1 MASSR
6 VIVGVDLGGT
16 NVKTA
21 MVSWDKQVLAKD
33 SRPTNAAGGP
43 EAVVD
48 AIESSVRDLL
58 AQSDLR
64 PEQIMAVGI
73 GAPGPM
79 DWRTGVVYSPPNLPG
94 WRDVPLADIMRQ
106 RLGVPCYVE
115 NDANVACY
123 GEFWLGAGQGTQ
135 NMALLTLGTGVGGGV
150 VVFGMLLRG
159 EDGTAAELGHL
170 KVQRDGR
177 PCGCGSRGCLEQYGS
192 VTGMIQT
199 AAEGLAA
206 GRESAL
212 WERCEGDL
220 ERLTGAMISE
230 AAHGGDA
237 FARWV
242 VEDTAIWIGL
252 GIASI
257 INYQNPE
264 KVILCGGMIAAGD
277 MLLHPIRKTA
287 VENSFDVP
295 ARRCEIVL
303 AGLGSDSG
311 VLGAA
316 GCALSRFESNF

>member
-1 MASSR
+1 MNK

-33 SRPTNAAGGP
+33 SRPTNAEGGP
-43 EAVVD
+43 EAVMD

-58 AQSDLR
+58 GQSDLHLD
-64 PEQIMAVGI
+64 EVMAVGI

-79 DWRTGVVYSPPNLPG
+79 DWRTGVVFSPPNLPG
-94 WRDVPLADIMRQ
+94 WKNVPLGDLMKK

-177 PCGCGSRGCLEQYGS
+177 RCGCGSQGCLETYAS
-192 VTGMIQT
+192 VTGMVRT
-199 AAEGLAA
+199 AVEGLSE
-206 GRESAL
+206 GRKSILREQ
-212 WERCEGDL
+212 CGDGYGGI
-220 ERLTGAMISE
+220 TGKMI
-230 AAHGGDA
+230 GDA
-237 FARWV
+237 ALKGDEFARWV
-242 VEDTAIWIGL
+242 VEETATWIGL
-252 GIASI
+252 GISSI

-264 KVILCGGMIAAGD
+264 KVVLCGGMIAAGD
-277 MLLHPIRKTA
+277 LLLKPIRQVA
-287 VENSFDVP
+287 FDNAFEVP
-295 ARRCEIVL
+295 AKRCEIVF

-316 GCALSRFESNF
+316 GCALSRFEGGR

>member
-1 MASSR
+1 MSSS

-16 NVKTA
+16 SVKTA

-33 SRPTNAAGGP
+33 TRPTNAQGGP
-43 EAVVD
+43 EAVMD

-64 PEQIMAVGI
+64 PEQVMAVGI

-79 DWRTGVVYSPPNLPG
+79 DWRSGVVFSPPNLMG
-94 WRDVPLADIMRQ
+94 WKDVPLADIMHK

-150 VVFGMLLRG
+150 VIFGMLLRG

-192 VTGMIQT
+192 VTGMVRT
-199 AAEGLAA
+199 AIEGLAS
-206 GRESAL
+206 GRKSV
-212 WERCEGDL
+212 
-220 ERLTGAMISE
+220 LTEQCGGNPETITGKMISE
-230 AAHGGDA
+230 AAHGGDE
-237 FARWV
+237 FSRWV
-242 VEDTAIWIGL
+242 IEETATWLGL
-252 GIASI
+252 GISSI

-264 KVILCGGMIAAGD
+264 KVVLCGGMIAAGD
-277 MLLHPIRKTA
+277 MLLNPIRRVA
-287 VENSFDVP
+287 RENAFEVP
-295 ARRCEIVL
+295 ATRCQIVL
-303 AGLGSDSG
+303 AGLGADSG

-316 GCALSRFESNF
+316 GCALSRFESGF

>member
-1 MASSR
+1 MSSR
-6 VIVGVDLGGT
+6 VIVGIDLGGT

-21 MVSWDKQVLAKD
+21 MVSWDKQILAKD
-33 SRPTNAAGGP
+33 SRPTNAKGGP
-43 EAVVD
+43 EAVIN

-58 AQSDLR
+58 AQSDLT
-64 PEQIMAVGI
+64 PEQVMAVGI

-79 DWRTGVVYSPPNLPG
+79 DWRSGVVYSPPNLPG
-94 WRDVPLADIMRQ
+94 WSNVPLADIMHK

-123 GEFWLGAGQGTQ
+123 GEYWLGAGQGTQ

-150 VVFGMLLRG
+150 VVFNMLLRG

-192 VTGMIQT
+192 VTGMVMT
-199 AAEGLAA
+199 AVEGLKE
-206 GRESAL
+206 GRESVL
-212 WERCEGDL
+212 REQCGGDFERITGKMIGD
-220 ERLTGAMISE
+220 
-230 AAHGGDA
+230 AAQAGDA

-242 VEDTAIWIGL
+242 IEDTAIWIGL

-264 KVILCGGMIAAGD
+264 KVVLCGGMIAAGD
-277 MLLHPIRKTA
+277 MLLDPIRKTA
-287 VENSFDVP
+287 RENAFEVP
-295 ARRCEIVL
+295 AKRCQIVL
-303 AGLGSDSG
+303 AGLGADSG

-316 GCALSRFESNF
+316 GCALSRFESSF

>member
-1 MASSR
+1 MTNS

-33 SRPTNAAGGP
+33 SRPTNANEGP
-43 EAVVD
+43 EAVFD

-58 AQSDLR
+58 GQSDLR
-64 PEQIMAVGI
+64 PEEVMAVGI

-94 WRDVPLADIMRQ
+94 WENVPLAEIMRE

-170 KVQRDGR
+170 KIQRDGR

-192 VTGMIQT
+192 VTGMVLT
-199 AAEGLAA
+199 AREGLES

-212 WERCEGDL
+212 REMCGGDFDAI
-220 ERLTGAMISE
+220 TGKMISD
-230 AAHGGDA
+230 AAARGDA

-242 VEDTAIWIGL
+242 VEETATWIGL
-252 GIASI
+252 GISSI

-264 KVILCGGMIAAGD
+264 KVVLCGGMIAAGD
-277 MLLHPIRKTA
+277 LLLEPVRRVA
-287 VENSFDVP
+287 RENAFPVP
-295 ARRCEIVL
+295 AKRCQIVL